1 MRILAL
7 DIGGGTQDLLLFD
20 SALPPEGCFK
30 LVMPAPTQIAAGA
43 IRAATRRRQPVA
55 LGGVT
60 MGGGAVTGALR
71 AHLAA
76 GLPAYATPPAARTC
90 DDDLEAVAAMG
101 VTIVAEEELAKLKDA
116 AQITLRDLD
125 WPALARAFAAFGL
138 GLDCDALAVAALDHG
153 EAHPGMSDRLF
164 RFQHLRQTMEREP
177 HLTALAY
184 RPEGLPPYLTR
195 LRAIAASAPPGLPL
209 LLMDTGAAA
218 ALGALED
225 PAVRRHRARLHLN
238 LGNMHTLG
246 FLLGGESIFGLF
258 EHHTGRMDS
267 EKLAGLLEAFV
278 SGRLTHKEVFADHGH
293 GAFML
298 GEPPPHPFLA
308 VTGPRRG
315 LLADSKPCAASGLLG
330 RPHFAV
336 PHGDM
341 MMAGCFGLVRALAW
355 HYPAFREGIE
365 KALDTQTRD
374 Y

>member
-20 SALPPEGCFK
+20 SALPPEGCCK
-30 LVMPAPTQIAAGA
+30 LVMPAPTQIAAAA
-43 IRAATRRRQPVA
+43 IREATRRRQPVA

-71 AHLAA
+71 EHLAA
-76 GLPAYATPPAARTC
+76 GLAAYATPSAARTC
-90 DDDLEAVAAMG
+90 DDDLEAVAALG
-101 VTIVAEEELAKLKDA
+101 VTIVAEEELSKLKGA
-116 AQITLRDLD
+116 AQITLCDLD
-125 WPALARAFAAFGL
+125 WLALERAFAAFGL

-164 RFQHLRQTMEREP
+164 RFQHLRQTVEREP

-184 RPEGLPPYLTR
+184 RPEVLPPYLTR
-195 LRAIAASAPPGLPL
+195 LKAIAGSAPPGLPL

-218 ALGALED
+218 ALGTLED

-246 FLLGGESIFGLF
+246 FLMEGETVLGLF
-258 EHHTGRMDS
+258 EHHTGRMS
-267 EKLAGLLEAFV
+267 REKLPGLLGAFA
-278 SGRLTHKEVFADHGH
+278 SGHLTHEEVFGDHGH
-293 GAFML
+293 GALLL
-298 GEPPPHPFLA
+298 GEPPRQPFLA

-315 LLADSKPCAASGLLG
+315 LLADSKPCAERGMLK

-341 MMAGCFGLVRALAW
+341 MMAGCFGLLRALAQ
-355 HYPAFREGIE
+355 HHPAFREDIE
-365 KALDTQTRD
+365 VALDTQTS